1 MEGASWYA
9 DKKGPHENLA
19 EVGSMVA
26 FHDIE
31 DKSMAVQQDGSRT
44 KVPYDNWIKRHP
56 NKYEFLL
63 KKLNEDIEI
72 TFKQLYRH
80 I

>member
-1 MEGASWYA
+1 
-9 DKKGPHENLA
+9 
-19 EVGSMVA
+19 
-26 FHDIE
+26 
-31 DKSMAVQQDGSRT
+31 MAVQQDGSRT